1 MNHRLPLFTRHHPD
15 DILAWRSDGPV
26 SVHRFLAEAHALA
39 ARLPAGDWLLNVCS
53 DRYRFAVGFV
63 AGLLAGKTSLQPA
76 SQTPGTLA
84 DIAAR
89 HPGTCCLRDDGFAA
103 AGELPCIDFPELA
116 PSSAHEAAAAE
127 MPEIDAGRIV
137 AILFT
142 SGSTGKPQA
151 QHKTWGRLV
160 ANAQAGADRLGLNE
174 APMNIVATVPAQ
186 HSYGFESSF
195 LPAFHGGSPFWA
207 GKPFYPQD
215 VANALAAVPRPRL
228 LVTTPFHLSTL
239 LDAGIP
245 LPGIDVILSAT
256 APLSTKLATRA
267 ETRCKA
273 PVMEIYGSTE
283 SGQLASRRT
292 TDGPHWTLLAGVS
305 LAQSGDTT
313 TASGRHVEG
322 EVPLGD
328 IIECLPDGRFI
339 LTGRHADMINIAG
352 KRTSLAWLN
361 HKLCALPGVR
371 DGAFFLPDVVPERH
385 ITRLAACLCA
395 PGMDRTQVLAALRPH
410 IDPAFMPRPLILCD
424 SLPRNT
430 TGKLTRDALQALLTR
445 SKKDV

>member
-1 MNHRLPLFTRHHPD
+1 MSHRLPLFTRRPAD
-15 DILAWRSDGPV
+15 GILAWRSDGPV
-26 SVHRFLAEAHALA
+26 SMRRFLAEAHALA

-76 SQTPGTLA
+76 SQTADTLA

-89 HPGTCCLRDDGFAA
+89 HPGSCCLRDDDFAA
-103 AGELPCIDFPELA
+103 GGLPCIDFPELA
-116 PSSAHEAAAAE
+116 PSAAHEAAAAQ
-127 MPEIDAGRIV
+127 MPGIDAGRTV

-151 QHKTWGRLV
+151 QRKTWGRLV
-160 ANAQAGADRLGLNE
+160 ANAQAGASRLGLGE
-174 APMNIVATVPAQ
+174 RPMNIVATVPAQ

-215 VANALAAVPRPRL
+215 IANALAAVPQPRL

-239 LDAGIP
+239 LDAGIE
-245 LPGIDVILSAT
+245 LPEIDLILSAT
-256 APLSTKLATRA
+256 APLSTELAARA

-273 PVMEIYGSTE
+273 PVLEIYGSTE

-305 LAQSGDTT
+305 LTQCGDTT
-313 TASGRHVEG
+313 TASGRQVEG
-322 EVPLGD
+322 EVALGD
-328 IIECLPDGRFI
+328 LIECLPDGRFI
-339 LTGRHADMINIAG
+339 LRGRHADMIDIAG
-352 KRTSLAWLN
+352 RRSSLAWLN

-371 DGAFFLPDVVPERH
+371 DGAFFLPDAAPGRH
-385 ITRLAACLCA
+385 ITRLAACACA
-395 PGMDRTQVLAALRPH
+395 PGMDRAQLLAALRPH

-424 SLPRNT
+424 SLPRNS
-430 TGKLTRDALQALLTR
+430 TGKLPREALQALLAG
-445 SKKDV
+445 SKNDA